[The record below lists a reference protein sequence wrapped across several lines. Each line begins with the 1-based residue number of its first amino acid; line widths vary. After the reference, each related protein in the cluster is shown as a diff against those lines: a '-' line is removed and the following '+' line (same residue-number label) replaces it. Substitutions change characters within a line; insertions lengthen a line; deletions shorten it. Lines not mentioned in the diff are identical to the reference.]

1 MLDGIGGI
9 NVTYFFIGFIVLAV
23 GFAIFKVIRKRKLP
37 SNNYTPFDDITMGK
51 SDKD

>member
-1 MLDGIGGI
+1 MMA
-9 NVTYFFIGFIVLAV
+9 YFFIAFVVLAV
-23 GFAIFKVIRKRKLP
+23 GFSIYKVIRKRKFP